1 MPDTGTDTMTDS
13 DTTLL
18 RQDDVPASPAQGR
31 SWLPVAFAAIAL
43 ALIAAGAGWW
53 FLNSRETIPE
63 WDRLPALDLA
73 APAGDAFR
81 GDTPWVNLRLM
92 TARPGEENVFRVQ
105 ITPRTRPATPVPMA
119 TPPARITSLTAQP
132 LSGDPASAETLALQP
147 DSENAGAFVAS
158 SRLDQAGWWR
168 LNVEVDGSEHAAEFF
183 LLLPDPNLNGPT
195 GILDSG
201 SSPEGEALFR
211 RGIEALT
218 SLRDVRFTQW
228 IADGRGNAAVSA
240 HAVTAGDEDGPP
252 GFSYRAVGGMEA
264 IIIGSTRW
272 IRLPGD
278 LNWEEQEGATVVL
291 PSEWDE
297 EYTGATGFTI
307 LGEETIDGERCQ
319 LLAFVVPELTEPRRQ
334 TVAWYLWWVGEE
346 TGYVRKEAMVS
357 RLHYMHNAFGDF
369 DVPIMLSPPQEAAT
383 PVATGTS
390 VS

>member
-1 MPDTGTDTMTDS
+1 MTDPDTTFV
-13 DTTLL
+13 
-18 RQDDVPASPAQGR
+18 RQDNVPGGSARGR
-31 SWLPVAFAAIAL
+31 SWLPAAFAAIAL

-53 FLNSRETIPE
+53 YLTSRQTIPE
-63 WDRLPALDLA
+63 WDRLPVLDLA
-73 APAGDAFR
+73 APAGNAFR

-92 TARPGEENVFRVQ
+92 TGRPGEENVLDVQ
-105 ITPRTRPATPVPMA
+105 ITPRTRQATPVPA
-119 TPPARITSLTAQP
+119 SAPAAGITSLTAQP
-132 LSGDPASAETLALQP
+132 LSGEPASAETLALQP
-147 DSENAGAFVAS
+147 DPKTEGGFVAS
-158 SRLDQAGWWR
+158 SSLDEGGWWR
-168 LNVEVDGSEHAAEFF
+168 LSVDVDGAEAAAEFF
-183 LLLPDPNLNGPT
+183 LLIPDPNLNGPNAVPS
-195 GILDSG
+195 SG
-201 SSPEGEALFR
+201 SSPEGEALYR
-211 RGIEALT
+211 RGLETLT

-228 IADGRGNAAVSA
+228 IADGRGNAAVAA

-278 LNWEEQEGATVVL
+278 LGWEEQEGATVVL

-307 LGEETIDGERCQ
+307 LGEETIGGERCQ

-334 TVAWYLWWVGEE
+334 TVAWYLWWVGTE

-357 RLHYMHNAFGDF
+357 RLHYMLNEFSDF
-369 DVPIMLSPPQEAAT
+369 DVPIALSPPQEAAT
-383 PVATGTS
+383 PAPRGTP